1 MRVCVCMIGKFIRS
15 FVLKKCLKRI
25 ENIVISPKISPAASF
40 LLPNS
45 FLPRDSDPP
54 ASDRRRLAIE
64 NMVYGRPNH
73 DLVCYSPKRNFP
85 KTQLKM
91 SARRYTLKEIHI
103 ISSQNL
109 TTNRAEGSLKTKI
122 DPFWKDRST
131 RYCFEPL
138 FEIKKIKII
147 YRCNFALNPLFKNMK
162 IVKKRKINKT
172 VEQCRFVLFR
182 LIGGLFS
189 KISKK
194 RTIAFLL

>member
-1 MRVCVCMIGKFIRS
+1 MSVKNTQRP
-15 FVLKKCLKRI
+15 LKW
-25 ENIVISPKISPAASF
+25 N
-40 LLPNS
+40 
-45 FLPRDSDPP
+45 
-54 ASDRRRLAIE
+54 
-64 NMVYGRPNH
+64 NH

-91 SARRYTLKEIHI
+91 IPRRYTLKEIHI

-138 FEIKKIKII
+138 LKLEKIKKV
-147 YRCNFALNPLFKNMK
+147 YQCNFALNPLLKNLK
-162 IVKKRKINKT
+162 IIKKRKINKT
-172 VEQCRFVLFR
+172 VEQCRFVLFT
-182 LIGGLFS
+182 LIARGLFS